1 MTPASKNAPEKTLVT
16 NRNALFHYEILSRT
30 EAGIILSGTEV
41 KSVRDGGLSFKDS
54 YVELRHNELF
64 LVGCHIGP
72 YAHGNILNHAP
83 ERLRKL
89 LLHRQEIDK
98 LGGRVTERGLTLV
111 PLRAYLKQ
119 GRIKIEIGLGRGKK
133 AHDKRESLRR
143 KDIER
148 ETRQALKAR
157 Q

>member
-1 MTPASKNAPEKTLVT
+1 MKA
-16 NRNALFHYEILSRT
+16 
-30 EAGIILSGTEV
+30 
-41 KSVRDGGLSFKDS
+41 VRDGGLSFKDA
-54 YVELRHNELF
+54 YVELRGQELF

-72 YAHGNILNHAP
+72 YVHGNILNHAP
-83 ERLRKL
+83 ERTRKL

-119 GRIKIEIGLGRGKK
+119 GRIKIEIGLARGKK

-148 ETRQALKAR
+148 ETRQALKSR

>member
-1 MTPASKNAPEKTLVT
+1 MATASKNAQEKLLVT
-16 NRNALFHYEILSRT
+16 NRNALFNYEILGRT
-30 EAGIILSGTEV
+30 EAGIVLTGTEV
-41 KSVRDGGLSFKDS
+41 KAVRDGGLSFKDA
-54 YVELRHNELF
+54 YVELRDKELF

-72 YAHGNILNHAP
+72 YVHGNILNHAP
-83 ERLRKL
+83 ERTRKL

-119 GRIKIEIGLGRGKK
+119 GRIKIEIGLARGKK

-148 ETRQALKAR
+148 ETRQALKSR